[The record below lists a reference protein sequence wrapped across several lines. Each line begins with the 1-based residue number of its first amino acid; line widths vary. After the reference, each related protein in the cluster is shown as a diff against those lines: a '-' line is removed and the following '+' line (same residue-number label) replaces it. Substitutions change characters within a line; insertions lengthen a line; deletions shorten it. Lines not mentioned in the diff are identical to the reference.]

1 MKNAGGGLKMKEYI
15 EDRVLEIAQYIIDN
29 NATVRGAASVF
40 NVSKSTVHK
49 DVHERLGRINRD
61 MYRKCSNVLEKNKAE
76 RHIRGGLAT
85 REKYRLEHMAH
96 TEKSMTNHTEF

>member
-15 EDRVLEIAQYIIDN
+15 EDRVLEIAQNIIDN

-49 DVHERLGRINRD
+49 DVHERLIHINMN
-61 MYRKCSNVLEKNKAE
+61 MYGQCRNVLEKNKAE

-85 REKYRLEHMAH
+85 REKYKQQALHSGRQ
-96 TEKSMTNHTEF
+96 